1 MRGAGILAQPDP
13 AILACMRRIMQE
25 AHARFAQDPKKEENV
40 TSEAIHGIVP
50 LQSDGPFTL
59 RFFSVVRK

>member
-1 MRGAGILAQPDP
+1 
-13 AILACMRRIMQE
+13 MQE
-25 AHARFAQDPKKEENV
+25 AHARFAQDPKKEENF

-59 RFFSVVRK
+59 RFFSSVRK